1 MPMNKIF
8 PAVILTLCFFFN
20 VEARTITLPYHYV
33 NGKNVLTQDMFKE
46 QGATYIVR
54 YKYDLNNTTIVLPE
68 GAVLRFRNR
77 GFICN
82 GTLDGR
88 NSSVEST
95 INRSRFCNV
104 RIIGSW
110 RVPHIYSKWFEFGG
124 SAELNTLNFR
134 SMCNL
139 SDDLN
144 SGSIHISDGIY
155 KVQVDNKNK
164 CCLSLNSNTEL
175 IVDGTII
182 LEGNDL
188 KDYQII
194 QVKNKKNVRI
204 HGKGTIIG
212 DVGTHTGTTGEWGMG
227 VEILSSQNVEVKDLQ
242 IKNCW
247 GDCVYIGQSE
257 YKKESYSRNVTIEN
271 VVCKAGRRQG
281 LSLISGKDIFIKNCK
296 FLDTGTIRYT
306 PPGAGM
312 DIEPNM
318 HGNTV
323 VENIVI
329 DGCIFEGNNYKYDLC
344 VVRTF
349 EDASII
355 IRNCRF
361 ANRLHFDYNTYN
373 ILVESCD
380 INSFT
385 CVHKDIGNI
394 TFKNCSIKKRSL
406 VSRALLQFKNCQ
418 ILQDW

>member
-1 MPMNKIF
+1 MNKLF
-8 PAVILTLCFFFN
+8 FVVVLSLCFLYN
-20 VEARTITLPYHYV
+20 VEARTISLPCHYV
-33 NGKNVLTQDMFKE
+33 NGKNVLTQDMLKE
-46 QGATYIVR
+46 QGAIYIVKR
-54 YKYDLNNTTIVLPE
+54 RYDLDNATIVLPQ
-68 GAVLRFRNR
+68 GAVLRFTNR
-77 GFICN
+77 GAICN
-82 GTLDGR
+82 GSLEGR

-95 INRSRFCNV
+95 KNRIRFRNIT
-104 RIIGSW
+104 IIGSW
-110 RVPHIYSKWFEFGG
+110 HVPHIYSEWFELGEN
-124 SAELNTLNFR
+124 AELNTRAFR

-139 SDDLN
+139 SDDQYD
-144 SGSIHISDGIY
+144 GCIHISEGVY
-155 KVQVDNKNK
+155 KVRVDNREK
-164 CCLSLNSNTEL
+164 CCLGLNSNTEL

-182 LEGNDL
+182 LEKNDL

-194 QVKNKKNVRI
+194 QVKNKQNVKI

-212 DVGTHTGTTGEWGMG
+212 DVESHTGTTGEWGMG
-227 VEILSSQNVEVKDLQ
+227 VEILSSHNVDVRGLQ

-247 GDCVYIGQSE
+247 GDCIYIGQSE
-257 YKKESYSRNVTIEN
+257 YKRGSYSSNVTIEN

-281 LSLISGKDIFIKNCK
+281 LSLIAGKDIFIKNCK

-329 DGCIFEGNNYKYDLC
+329 DGCVFKGNNYKYDLC
-344 VVRTF
+344 IVRTF
-349 EDASII
+349 EDASIE

-373 ILVESCD
+373 IFVDSCD

-394 TFKNCSIKKRSL
+394 TFKNCIIKKRSL
-406 VSRALLQFKNCQ
+406 VSRALLKFKNCQ
-418 ILQDW
+418 ILD